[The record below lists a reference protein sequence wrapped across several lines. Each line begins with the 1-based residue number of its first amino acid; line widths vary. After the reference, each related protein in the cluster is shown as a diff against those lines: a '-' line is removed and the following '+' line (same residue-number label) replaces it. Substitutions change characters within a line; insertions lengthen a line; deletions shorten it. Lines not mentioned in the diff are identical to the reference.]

1 MLGRQRTELDPIN
14 GSVATPRFSIAD
26 AVWAAKERVAW
37 VAGDALAAG
46 GEALRWPFER
56 VAWGFERV
64 LVWPLQERASGWGA
78 TMRGAVAGGAL
89 LLAAAALAGGVL
101 VARNAG
107 GDSEAK
113 TPASLRVVSLTGKP
127 SRPALPFEKEAPAT
141 PVLKGATPDFSQ
153 ETQSEAA
160 KATGAIAGS
169 AVVSKGGSADAS
181 SATGAERTA
190 AAGPAAIKVARG
202 FAGAFVLYET
212 GKGERSEIRA
222 RFAETATPQLTKSLM
237 KRPPRLPADV
247 QVPQAKVLNIVPG
260 PHTGDTYTFSISLL
274 RVGVTSELRVDM
286 QKDEKSGEWQVT
298 DVLG

>member
-26 AVWAAKERVAW
+26 AVWSAKERVAW
-37 VAGDALAAG
+37 AAGNALAAI

-78 TMRGAVAGGAL
+78 TMRVAVAGGAL

-107 GDSEAK
+107 DSEVTA
-113 TPASLRVVSLTGKP
+113 PASLRVVSLTGKP

-141 PVLKGATPDFSQ
+141 PLLKGATPDFSH
-153 ETQSEAA
+153 EAQSEAA

-169 AVVSKGGSADAS
+169 AVVSKSGSADAP
-181 SATGAERTA
+181 SATGAEPTA
-190 AAGPAAIKVARG
+190 VAGPEAIKVARR

-212 GKGERSEIRA
+212 GKGERSKIRTT
-222 RFAETATPQLTKSLM
+222 FAETAIPKLTKSLM

-247 QVPQAKVLNIVPG
+247 QVPKAKVLNIVPG
-260 PHTGDTYTFSISLL
+260 PHSGDTYTFSISLL

-286 QKDEKSGEWQVT
+286 QRDEKSGEWQVT